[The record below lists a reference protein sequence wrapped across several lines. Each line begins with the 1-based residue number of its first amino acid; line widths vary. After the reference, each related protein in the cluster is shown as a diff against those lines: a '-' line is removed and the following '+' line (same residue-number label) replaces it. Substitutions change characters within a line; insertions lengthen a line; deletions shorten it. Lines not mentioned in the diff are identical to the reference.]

1 MKVVFYCVKGAFAF
15 RASSF
20 TDVVHVAV
28 SILPVGYGLTHH
40 YLGCFHVDGISD
52 RGFNLFAGRTGIEV
66 HAFFADKDD
75 FGRLMGRSLTP
86 PWEDD

>member
-1 MKVVFYCVKGAFAF
+1 MKVTFSYADGVFAF
-15 RASSF
+15 EASSF
-20 TDVVHVAV
+20 ADIVHVAV

-52 RGFNLFAGRTGIEV
+52 RGFSLFTGRTGIEV
-66 HAFFADKDD
+66 RAFFADRDD

>member
-20 TDVVHVAV
+20 T
-28 SILPVGYGLTHH
+28 
-40 YLGCFHVDGISD
+40 
-52 RGFNLFAGRTGIEV
+52 
-66 HAFFADKDD
+66 KDD